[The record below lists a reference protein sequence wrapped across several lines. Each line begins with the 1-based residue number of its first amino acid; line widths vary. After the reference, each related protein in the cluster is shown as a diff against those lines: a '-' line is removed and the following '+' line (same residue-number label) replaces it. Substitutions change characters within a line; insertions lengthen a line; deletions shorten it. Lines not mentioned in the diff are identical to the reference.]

1 MSLSP
6 RCKALLRS
14 KPPRKLPKR
23 ILAVVFPTERERPA
37 VRVTNGTPCST
48 CSVAVNLADELGI
61 ELDKRDVEQEVPY
74 QELLALGGDANK
86 IPYLYVG
93 GELIEG
99 QEAVLAK
106 LEAMK

>member
-1 MSLSP
+1 M
-6 RCKALLRS
+6 
-14 KPPRKLPKR
+14 
-23 ILAVVFPTERERPA
+23 FPTERTLDGKA
-37 VRVTNGTPCST
+37 YSLLLGTLF
-48 CSVAVNLADELGI
+48 NLLGGSELGI
-61 ELDKRDVEQEVPY
+61 DLDKRDVEQEAPY

-99 QEAVLAK
+99 QEAVLSK